1 MPYTAP
7 SGTAA
12 AQPVA
17 VAQPAVVAQAAVVA
31 VVAAEIAATR
41 KALLGSE
48 KVVIDECLSRLEQAA
63 VAFQDAFQGMTP
75 PGSPHVQP
83 APARLL
89 QIALRGDLTALRNDL
104 ARVAGLAQ
112 SGAALYQGLARLL
125 GAAAGGYT
133 SQGDGAPLQPSVGVV
148 VRG

>member
-1 MPYTAP
+1 MPYTAA
-7 SGTAA
+7 SDTAEAQAA
-12 AQPVA
+12 A
-17 VAQPAVVAQAAVVA
+17 VAQAAVVA

-48 KVVIDECLSRLEQAA
+48 KTLIQGCLSRLEQAA

-75 PGSPHVQP
+75 PGPPDVQP
-83 APARLL
+83 APAKLT
-89 QIALRGDLTALRNDL
+89 QITLRRDLTALRKDL
-104 ARVAGLAQ
+104 AVVAGLAQ

>member
-1 MPYTAP
+1 
-7 SGTAA
+7 
-12 AQPVA
+12 
-17 VAQPAVVAQAAVVA
+17 
-31 VVAAEIAATR
+31 VVAAELAATR

-48 KVVIDECLSRLEQAA
+48 KVVIDGCLSRLEQAA

-89 QIALRGDLTALRNDL
+89 QITLRRDLTALRKDL